1 MNRPLLKIFQIVWR
15 TTKWRV
21 DWQRSLRLG
30 RSIVEGLGE
39 DIGDHPLFATG
50 SSRIGSQFMK
60 DKGILVL
67 FFLMFFSVKAVALEL
82 VMISSK
88 SCFYCKAFMKE
99 VGKSY
104 DREDL
109 PLAITYR
116 KCYKIDGKKNCLKT
130 GAHFIPTF
138 VIVDDGEEVGRIVGY
153 TGKWNFFH
161 NLDKM
166 LDEYAQES
174 Q

>member
-1 MNRPLLKIFQIVWR
+1 MR
-15 TTKWRV
+15 
-21 DWQRSLRLG
+21 
-30 RSIVEGLGE
+30 
-39 DIGDHPLFATG
+39 
-50 SSRIGSQFMK
+50 

-116 KCYKIDGKKNCLKT
+116 KCYKIDGERSCLKK

-138 VIVDDGEEVGRIVGY
+138 VIVDDGEEVARIVGY
-153 TGKWNFFH
+153 TGRWNFFYD
-161 NLDKM
+161 LDKI
-166 LDEYAQES
+166 LNEYAQKS